1 MLLLPLLLL
10 PPFRACVTVSWM
22 LQVIGTI
29 DGSGRVRL
37 VDKLAEP
44 GTPTPV
50 DLNLDQ
56 VRNVRFE
63 LLSSIK
69 TIPCK

>member
-1 MLLLPLLLL
+1 MLLNMLLLLLL
-10 PPFRACVTVSWM
+10 FVF

-56 VRNVRFE
+56 VCVAWAGFQG
-63 LLSSIK
+63 
-69 TIPCK
+69 

>member
-1 MLLLPLLLL
+1 MLLS
-10 PPFRACVTVSWM
+10 VTLSSCCPAAVL

-37 VDKLAEP
+37 VDKQAEP

-56 VRNVRFE
+56 VGAIRRQDMCQSV
-63 LLSSIK
+63 
-69 TIPCK
+69 

>member
-1 MLLLPLLLL
+1 MCLQYHACFLNPLLHPLL
-10 PPFRACVTVSWM
+10 HLLHACYTVI

-56 VRNVRFE
+56 VGG
-63 LLSSIK
+63 
-69 TIPCK
+69 